1 MTPRER
7 EVLGY
12 IAAGADNLR
21 IAACLGITERTVKAH
36 ITAIYKKVGS
46 ENRTQLA
53 VLGCQLGVQRPAS
66 L

>member
-1 MTPRER
+1 M
-7 EVLGY
+7 LGY